1 MKRES
6 GKEKEKKKREAKLTH
21 CIQAKVT
28 DLLPETQ
35 KYLVVF
41 VEYGNSQGESVVMQP
56 EKVDSHL
63 SCAVCT
69 DADLAPLDT
78 VVTKAA
84 PVPLDYTAEEKDPLV
99 LEAERQARIAE
110 RQKQLKAEEEERQ
123 RVLEEK
129 RRAAAERKA
138 KLEEL
143 DREEKRLQIEEQ
155 RAKLEKAQ
163 REAATAAGVSVAQT
177 PVSPGRVVTAEA
189 PPPKM
194 EPSTPA
200 EDDKRREKRLALGKM
215 GGSASKMGIKS
226 VTLAEMREVARNSP
240 LRQPE
245 FEEKNDEPKETP
257 PQDNFVT
264 AEAVKAEL
272 AASTTVAA
280 EESSSGD
287 DLEEEASETLAHGA
301 LSPPN
306 RMQHQVG
313 GNTEDTLVAMDALR
327 DLAVAEGSIND
338 EATTTMI
345 LSDLRDDFPDDL
357 ESDLRRAAAER
368 ENAELDA
375 MLNGLTDL
383 RGETARVGSSAASD
397 LGDLEAEARRLLG
410 E

>member
-1 MKRES
+1 M
-6 GKEKEKKKREAKLTH
+6 LTPFFFL
-21 CIQAKVT
+21 CT
-28 DLLPETQ
+28 
-35 KYLVVF
+35 
-41 VEYGNSQGESVVMQP
+41 
-56 EKVDSHL
+56 
-63 SCAVCT
+63 VCT

-84 PVPLDYTAEEKDPLV
+84 PVPLDYTAAEKDPLV

-123 RVLEEK
+123 RLLEEK

-143 DREEKRLQIEEQ
+143 DREEKRLQMEEQ

-163 REAATAAGVSVAQT
+163 REAASAAGVSTAAT

-200 EDDKRREKRLALGKM
+200 EEEKRREKRLALGKM

-240 LRQPE
+240 VRQPE
-245 FEEKNDEPKETP
+245 FEEKNDDEPKEVKP
-257 PQDNFVT
+257 AVT
-264 AEAVKAEL
+264 AKAVKAEL
-272 AASTTVAA
+272 AASSAAA

-287 DLEEEASETLAHGA
+287 DVEEEASETMTHGA
-301 LSPPN
+301 MSPPT
-306 RMQHQVG
+306 RMQPEVAA
-313 GNTEDTLVAMDALR
+313 NTEDTLVAMDALR
-327 DLAVAEGSIND
+327 DLAIAEGSIND
-338 EATTTMI
+338 GATTTMI

-357 ESDLRRAAAER
+357 DADLRRAAAER

-383 RGETARVGSSAASD
+383 RGESSRVGSTAASD
-397 LGDLEAEARRLLG
+397 LGDLDAEARRLLG